1 MRILVVEDEVDL
13 AHTLHTGLTAEG
25 YSVDLAHDGRQGLWM
40 ARTGEYALVVLDLM
54 LPGLNGYKVCAQL
67 RREGNATPILV
78 LTAKDGEW
86 DQAEALDTG
95 ADDYLA
101 KPFSYLVL
109 VARLRALVR
118 RAAAVAP
125 PVLAVGD
132 LSLDVAG
139 RICRRAGTRVDL
151 TPREFAVLELLARR
165 AGQAVPKTDLLYHAW
180 PDEALD
186 PNLVE
191 ARVSTLRKKVDTAF
205 DRQSL
210 QTVRGTGYRLVDD
223 RERD

>member
-78 LTAKDGEW
+78 LTAKDGDW

-95 ADDYLA
+95 G
-101 KPFSYLVL
+101 
-109 VARLRALVR
+109 R
-118 RAAAVAP
+118 RTTWPNPSPTWCSSHGCGLWSDEPPRSPRPSLPWATCRWMSPAASA
-125 PVLAVGD
+125 
-132 LSLDVAG
+132 
-139 RICRRAGTRVDL
+139 
-151 TPREFAVLELLARR
+151 
-165 AGQAVPKTDLLYHAW
+165 
-180 PDEALD
+180 
-186 PNLVE
+186 
-191 ARVSTLRKKVDTAF
+191 
-205 DRQSL
+205 
-210 QTVRGTGYRLVDD
+210 TGPGPG
-223 RERD
+223 